1 MADRTNRPSKVRVN
15 RSEEPPP
22 PPPPR
27 PPDEDELELE
37 LLELELEL
45 ELDELPPGF
54 VGVVPD
60 VTGAAQAVVP
70 ALADAEVVAL
80 AGRTMTSA
88 ESVRPWSSV
97 TVTRT
102 VSVPEA
108 GAMTVAVD
116 VVAPVIAGGLV
127 GAATYAHA

>member
-60 VTGAAQAVVP
+60 VTGASLRKVMSEHIDFPATNLMTDSAMRQRLRMRVP
-70 ALADAEVVAL
+70 LAAI
-80 AGRTMTSA
+80 GS
-88 ESVRPWSSV
+88 P
-97 TVTRT
+97 
-102 VSVPEA
+102 
-108 GAMTVAVD
+108 
-116 VVAPVIAGGLV
+116 
-127 GAATYAHA
+127 